1 MSFPKR
7 ECRRIG
13 SRQLATHRS
22 KGDFHEHRSMLTH
35 TRLGR
40 VLNAED
46 WSVNDLIIVGWDWA
60 PKRSEDGGISTDLS
74 QIRWGWRS
82 KANPITVRLDEVFE
96 SKYFF
101 IRFNIRDS
109 GKQRTSQVTRE

>member
-1 MSFPKR
+1 MTADNHMMAHRYPSEDLQSMAHVILKR
-7 ECRRIG
+7 ESRRIG

-60 PKRSEDGGISTDLS
+60 QKRSEDGGISTDLS

-82 KANPITVRLDEVFE
+82 KANPITAVF
-96 SKYFF
+96 S
-101 IRFNIRDS
+101 
-109 GKQRTSQVTRE
+109 